1 MFSECSSLQELDL
14 SKFNTSK
21 VTNMSGLFWG
31 CLSLKELNI
40 PDFNNNKYTTNIK
53 GMFYGCLDEL
63 KDKIT
68 LLKSNLWCEEAFINI
83 ENQSYSYFEEF

>member
-1 MFSECSSLQELDL
+1 
-14 SKFNTSK
+14 
-21 VTNMSGLFWG
+21 
-31 CLSLKELNI
+31 
-40 PDFNNNKYTTNIK
+40 
-53 GMFYGCLDEL
+53 MFYGCLDEL